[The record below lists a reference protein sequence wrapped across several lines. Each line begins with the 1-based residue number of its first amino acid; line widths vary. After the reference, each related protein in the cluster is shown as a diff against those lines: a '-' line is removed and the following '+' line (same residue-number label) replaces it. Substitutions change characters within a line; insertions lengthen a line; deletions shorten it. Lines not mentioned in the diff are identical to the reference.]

1 MKEAKLDWRLLNLQ
15 FHNNCK
21 NNIFNNKQASGKL
34 PHLFTEAEE
43 HTLMEHR
50 VSFKGYTNIT
60 NKEVWLP
67 YFCAKYIT

>member
-1 MKEAKLDWRLLNLQ
+1 MWLLRLEATMKETKLDWRLLNLQ

-21 NNIFNNKQASGKL
+21 NNIFNGKQASGKL

-60 NKEVWLP
+60 N
-67 YFCAKYIT
+67 